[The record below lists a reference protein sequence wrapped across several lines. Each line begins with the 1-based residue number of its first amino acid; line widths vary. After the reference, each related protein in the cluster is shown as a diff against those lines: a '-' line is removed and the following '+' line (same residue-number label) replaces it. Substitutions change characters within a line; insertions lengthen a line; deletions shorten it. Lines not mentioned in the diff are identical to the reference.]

1 MGTRYGEARS
11 VAKDVRQGV
20 TEQRP
25 APARSARRKALPLP
39 FVIEQRSK
47 LSPWRK
53 WRAYPTRDIAEAA
66 LANLARKYAWS
77 EWRIREEAA

>member
-1 MGTRYGEARS
+1 MGTRYSEAHAA
-11 VAKDVRQGV
+11 AKDARQGV
-20 TEQRP
+20 IEQRP

-39 FVIEQRSK
+39 FVIEMRRK

-53 WRAYPTRDIAEAA
+53 WRAYPTREITDAA